1 MTRALSRSPTRLAVR
16 GLTLV
21 ELLVAITIGLVLT
34 LAVTGIVV
42 VSESHRRSMTA
53 VNDANQS
60 GAYAASVLDLAVRS
74 AGSGFVQAADQGA
87 FGCQLSATGELP
99 RATPFPAPFTNSF
112 LAGKTSS
119 LRLAPVLIAK
129 NQSDAGSDVL
139 VVMRGNGAAGDVP
152 RRITSPGDAV
162 TLKLD
167 ATTAFNANDLVLVS
181 RAGTGDCLIE
191 QVASVG
197 TGALNLGGPYYTAS
211 GPNTPLS
218 SFAADLS
225 SYVTPLG
232 NTGSASAPFQL
243 FGVGANNTLYAYDL
257 PRPTTA
263 DESQALAND
272 VMELH
277 AVYGLDSDGDG
288 RLDSWASPD
297 ATGNPAETAMPGYD
311 IDTVMA
317 NPAKMKRIVAVRL
330 ALVLRDTQYEKGDSQ
345 SDKGMVAPMTL
356 SYFTDLKN
364 SAGASLAGTTTLA
377 TDPTVDVEARHY
389 RYRVVET
396 TIPLRN
402 MLILTAP

>member
-1 MTRALSRSPTRLAVR
+1 MTQTASTSRDRRAVR

-53 VNDANQS
+53 VNDADQS

-87 FGCQLSATGELP
+87 FGCQISAAAVLP
-99 RATPFPAPFTNSF
+99 RSTAFPIPFKNSF

-139 VVMRGNGAAGDVP
+139 VVMSGNGAAGDVP
-152 RRITSPGDAV
+152 RRITSAGDAT

-167 ATTAFNANDLVLVS
+167 ASTGFNANDLVLVS
-181 RAGTGDCLIE
+181 RAGTPDCLVE
-191 QVASVG
+191 PVSSVATG
-197 TGALNLGGPYYTAS
+197 TLTLNGSTYTAS
-211 GPNTPLS
+211 GPTTALS
-218 SFAADLS
+218 SFATDLS
-225 SYVTPLG
+225 TYVTNLG
-232 NTGSASAPFQL
+232 SSGAGNALFQL
-243 FGVGANNTLYAYDL
+243 FGVGDNSTLFAYDL
-257 PRPTTA
+257 LSSGA
-263 DESQALAND
+263 NAASQPLAND

-277 AVYGLDSDGDG
+277 AVYGLDSNGDG
-288 RLDSWASPD
+288 LLDTWASPD
-297 ATGNPAETAMPGYD
+297 ATGNPAETAKPGYD

-317 NPAKMKRIVAVRL
+317 TPAKMKRIVAVRL
-330 ALVLRDTQYEKGDSQ
+330 ALVLRDTNYEKD
-345 SDKGMVAPMTL
+345 MVAPTTL
-356 SYFTDLKN
+356 SYFGDLKN
-364 SAGASLAGTTTLA
+364 SAGTSLAGTTTLA
-377 TDPTVDVEARHY
+377 TNATTDVDARHY

-396 TIPLRN
+396 TVPLRN
-402 MLILTAP
+402 TLILTAP

>member
-1 MTRALSRSPTRLAVR
+1 MNRPAVRLRHRRSIR

-87 FGCQLSATGELP
+87 FGCQLSAGAVLP
-99 RATPFPAPFTNSF
+99 RTTAFPQPFKNSF
-112 LAGKTSS
+112 LTGKTAS

-139 VVMRGNGAAGDVP
+139 VVMSGNGAAGDVP
-152 RRITSPGDAV
+152 RRITSAGNAN
-162 TLKLD
+162 TLKL
-167 ATTAFNANDLVLVS
+167 NASTGFSADDLVLVS
-181 RAGTGDCLIE
+181 RAGTPDCLVEPIS
-191 QVASVG
+191 SVG
-197 TGALNLGGPYYTAS
+197 TGTLTLGGTGYAAS
-211 GPNTPLS
+211 GPTTAMS
-218 SFAADLS
+218 SFATDLS
-225 SYVTPLG
+225 TYVTNLG
-232 NTGSASAPFQL
+232 SGGAGNAPFQL
-243 FGVGANNTLYAYDL
+243 FGVGDNNTLFAYDL
-257 PRPTTA
+257 LSSGTNSM
-263 DESQALAND
+263 SQPLAND

-277 AVYGLDSDGDG
+277 ALYGLDSDGDG
-288 RLDSWASPD
+288 ILDSWASPD
-297 ATGNPAETAMPGYD
+297 ATGNPAETAAPGYD

-317 NPAKMKRIVAVRL
+317 TPAKMKRIVAVRL
-330 ALVLRDTQYEKGDSQ
+330 ALVLRDTSYEKD
-345 SDKGMVAPMTL
+345 MVAPTAL
-356 SYFTDLKN
+356 TYFGDLKN
-364 SAGASLAGTTTLA
+364 SAGGSLAETTTLA
-377 TDPTVDVEARHY
+377 ANATTDVDARHY

-402 MLILTAP
+402 TLILTAP

>member
-1 MTRALSRSPTRLAVR
+1 MNRAAVRPRPRRSIR

-74 AGSGFVQAADQGA
+74 AGSGFVQAADHGA
-87 FGCQLSATGELP
+87 FGCQLGAGTVLP
-99 RATPFPAPFTNSF
+99 HADPFPAPFKNSF
-112 LAGKTSS
+112 LTGRTTS

-139 VVMRGNGAAGDVP
+139 VVMSGNGAAGDVP
-152 RRITSPGDAV
+152 RRITSAGDAH

-167 ATTAFNANDLVLVS
+167 ASTGFSANDLVLVS
-181 RAGTGDCLIE
+181 RAATPDCLVEPIS
-191 QVASVG
+191 SVG
-197 TGALNLGGPYYTAS
+197 PGTLTLGGAGYAAS
-211 GPNTPLS
+211 GPTTAMS
-218 SFAADLS
+218 SFASDLGT
-225 SYVTPLG
+225 YVTHLG
-232 NTGSASAPFQL
+232 SSGAGNAPFQL
-243 FGVGANNTLYAYDL
+243 FGVGDNDTLFAYDL
-257 PRPTTA
+257 LSSGTPAMSEP
-263 DESQALAND
+263 LAND
-272 VMELH
+272 VMGLH
-277 AVYGLDSDGDG
+277 ALYGLDSDGDG
-288 RLDSWASPD
+288 ILDSWASPD
-297 ATGNPAETAMPGYD
+297 ATGNPAETAAPGYD

-317 NPAKMKRIVAVRL
+317 TPAKMKRIVAVRL
-330 ALVLRDTQYEKGDSQ
+330 ALVLRDTQYEKD
-345 SDKGMVAPMTL
+345 MVAPMAL
-356 SYFTDLKN
+356 GYFADLRN
-364 SAGASLAGTTTLA
+364 SAGASLAGATTLA

-402 MLILTAP
+402 TLILTAP